1 MKQLLKNAVK
11 RIKDNL
17 REQEDSE
24 IKLGLYMA
32 LQTLKNEIE
41 INDEE
46 MLEELGL
53 NEELEKY
60 L

>member
-1 MKQLLKNAVK
+1 MKQLLKKAVK
-11 RIKDNL
+11 RIKENF
-17 REQEDSE
+17 REQENSE

-46 MLEELGL
+46 ILEELEL
-53 NEELEKY
+53 NEDLEKY

>member
-1 MKQLLKNAVK
+1 MKQLLKKAVK

-46 MLEELGL
+46 MLEELEL
-53 NEELEKY
+53 NEDLEKY